1 MGREKRLAAGPQ
13 ARLNGGRGTGVMPVA
28 SRAATMRGAQN
39 ARPARFSARDVWQ
52 FPAKQGKMALPGAVG
67 GAEGES
73 KVQRRLCAILC
84 ADVTA
89 YSAMMA
95 ADEEGTIERLHACR
109 RDVVEPAVTGHHGR
123 IVKEMGDGFLAEF
136 PSVVNAVR
144 GAVALQTAMAARNQ
158 GGDDALLFRVGVN
171 LGDIIVKGDDIFG
184 ESVNIAAR
192 LEALAE
198 PGGIVL
204 SGDAWRMVRGK
215 VSVEC
220 ESLGEIA
227 LKNVPEP
234 VPAFRVRLESEA
246 AGRAFFESQVMGQ
259 MDRLYGMALRM
270 TRDPATAEDLVAETV
285 TRAWAGFSQL
295 TDRTRLRP
303 WLFRILTN
311 TFISQYRKQA
321 AEPTVEE
328 WAEGCGEDDA
338 DFSLFERLHQPFL
351 LWWGNPEQEF
361 VNKLLRRDIAEAI
374 DALPEPFR
382 LAVMLV
388 DVEGFSYQEA
398 AEALDVPVG
407 TVRSRLKRARACLQ
421 KALWQHAG
429 EVGAAD
435 ADKEGVTGK

>member
-1 MGREKRLAAGPQ
+1 MTGRANTVRDGRGGARRGGDTPGA
-13 ARLNGGRGTGVMPVA
+13 ARLRETAAAPGGWQ
-28 SRAATMRGAQN
+28 SGAKSG
-39 ARPARFSARDVWQ
+39 RI
-52 FPAKQGKMALPGAVG
+52 GLPGSVG
-67 GAEGES
+67 GAGGEDQ
-73 KVQRRLCAILC
+73 VERRLSAMLC
-84 ADVTA
+84 ADVA
-89 YSAMMA
+89 GYSGMMA
-95 ADEEGTIERLHACR
+95 ADEEGTLARLQDCQ
-109 RDVVEPAVTGHHGR
+109 RDIVEPAVAGHHGR
-123 IVKEMGDGFLAEF
+123 VVKEMGDGFLAEF

-144 GAVALQTAMAARNQ
+144 GAVALQTSMEAHND
-158 GGDDALLFRVGVN
+158 GSEDAIRFRIGVN

-184 ESVNIAAR
+184 DSVNVAAR

-204 SGDAWRMVRGK
+204 SGDAWRHVKGK

-220 ESLGEIA
+220 ESLGELE
-227 LKNVPEP
+227 LKNLPEP
-234 VPAFRVRLESEA
+234 VPAFRVKFDTQGA
-246 AGRAFFESQVMGQ
+246 DRAFFESQVLGQ

-270 TRDPATAEDLVAETV
+270 TRNPATAEDLVAETV
-285 TRAWAGFSQL
+285 TRAWAGFATL
-295 TDRTRLRP
+295 NDRSRLRP

-321 AEPTVEE
+321 TDPTVEE
-328 WAEGCGEDDA
+328 WVEGCGEDDA

-361 VNKLLRRDIAEAI
+361 VNKLLRQDIAAAI
-374 DALPEPFR
+374 DGLPEPFR

-429 EVGAAD
+429 DIGAAGENG
-435 ADKEGVTGK
+435 EGVPG